1 MKLFLS
7 KNENKARTLLCEPGW
22 TDLQLALFQPVGYQA
37 FMLSVIIETCN
48 DEEALAR
55 TLASLVSGAVAG
67 LVRDVVVC
75 DLGSGDATRQVAEHA
90 GCVWTTGG
98 IADAVK
104 TAKGDWLLLLE
115 PGARL
120 LGDWTEA
127 VAVHAARSGAA
138 ARFSRDRSS
147 RAPFLARI
155 LSRPGPLAQGLLLP
169 RKQAVVL
176 ARHADSAAAL
186 ARGLAMKT
194 LRAAILPADRKEKK
208 SSDHYSSRT
217 VAR

>member
-1 MKLFLS
+1 
-7 KNENKARTLLCEPGW
+7 
-22 TDLQLALFQPVGYQA
+22 
-37 FMLSVIIETCN
+37 MLSVIIETCN

-55 TLASLVSGAVAG
+55 TLASLVSGAVEG

-98 IADAVK
+98 IADAVT

-169 RKQAVVL
+169 RRQAVVL

-186 ARGLAMKT
+186 ARGLSMKT
-194 LRAAILPADRKEKK
+194 LRAAILPAARKEKK
-208 SSDHYSSRT
+208 SSDHYSSRA
-217 VAR
+217 VAP